1 MIVTVIGPMFSSKT
15 TTLFMYEK
23 KFFILKKKICMI
35 KHSIDNRYSTDDK
48 IINHDG
54 YQSMH
59 SHVYIT
65 SHLSSLFDKLETYD
79 CILIDEGQFFPDL
92 NDLCIKFGKTK
103 HIVIAGLLSD
113 FKKEAFQSISAIL
126 PISDKIIHLSALC
139 TICGEKAP
147 FTSRLVSGDSQT
159 LIGSSES
166 YEPRCGMCHTVPNK

>member
-35 KHSIDNRYSTDDK
+35 KHSIDTRYSPESK

-54 YQSMH
+54 YQSTH
-59 SHVYIT
+59 SDIFIT
-65 SHLSSLFDKLETYD
+65 SHLSDIIDKVSTYD

-92 NDLCIKFGKTK
+92 KSFCVMFAKTK
-103 HIVIAGLLSD
+103 QIVIAGLLSD
-113 FKKEAFQSISAIL
+113 FKKEAFQPISDVL

-139 TICGEKAP
+139 TLCGEKAP
-147 FTSRLVSGDSQT
+147 FTSRLVSSNSQT

-166 YEPRCGMCHTVPNK
+166 YEPRCGNCHTIPQN